1 MMDVLPFTDPQLQV
15 AINSLLEAAGDKDDT
30 VRATVSA
37 SLRRLAKKY
46 AVHVLQCAVAY
57 RQKNPKLS
65 AGHLVAILTAMEH
78 ICEEQVD
85 DLDDN
90 TTKQL
95 VMYCVEEMT
104 KCAEYLPSIQ
114 FPVSNMLVA
123 LGQKNCSIVMGGLVT
138 KLEMNVVPH
147 YTVLHT
153 MANLASANV
162 AGFVPFIK
170 ATLDMILPLLSS
182 IRNDPIRQVFSFA
195 LGKFSEAVLEYL
207 STQQN
212 NEQGDIT
219 ASVTREAF
227 TDEITT
233 AYEILLTSWLQSR
246 ESKIVENV
254 VVAVGPMFPLVD
266 KEKQAEYA
274 TRTITVLLSMYR
286 RTQVISQYPVTQ
298 CLASILQAAPSS
310 AVEPLFDQL
319 ISVLGAMVVVT
330 LDYTNPQTVKN
341 HSEVLRCYDRLGF
354 HFPER
359 MADVLVKQLTTGS
372 EKERVEALV
381 VAAHLLAGSENVLQ
395 PRVHDITIAM
405 RLLLSVNSV
414 RIKKALLK
422 TIVSLACRGNAED
435 GSDFVEFLV
444 RHCCPSNI
452 QSGPDWEELK
462 AMCSSTVYL
471 LSSTVAEV
479 ETLLWS
485 VLLRLLLLPEYDPA
499 CATIARSLAHLASK
513 RNSQDSTKN
522 GTGVPSPPAVFA
534 RCMALLG
541 SPLNNNRGPFLL
553 NFLMHYATNLQP
565 ILSKIWTHKVPQLIN
580 YLEVSEWSETEW
592 EALLL
597 EFVSSSLQ
605 TVESEDFVILVASQ
619 FSAQLPLYP
628 PAAVDERAMLLKCL
642 ALASC
647 NLTDRQI
654 ISSHLDVML
663 TPLRHYTPNDSK
675 ACARAVG
682 LLSRIHLNVVLTRL
696 ESLTHSELN
705 RRSSRLL
712 GLMKDTRA
720 DLEVERARIT
730 LLRCYAEVAN
740 QAPPSSLLPHLEDG
754 LMTWLISQLSQAKE
768 SAAREA
774 ALFTIANIADTLDR
788 HRDTYSENLKSR
800 DQLLTTLLSLI
811 QNSPTPEPLILRVT
825 AAIVKLPP
833 ELTPEVRS
841 TLLKTCFDRVFS
853 AEVSENSVEEKPPD
867 SSPLMK
873 NLGILVEELLIDDV
887 SPATLDDIST
897 LLEPWLVQRNIQQ
910 RAAAV
915 YVLRITL
922 QAYYNHM
929 TFGYEVSHDLSNQE
943 IYMWNYIFQNLM
955 KTKTPEINF
964 VNPSKFSQA
973 GMLLARSVLRCL
985 DEEGLVR
992 AAALDCAKLILLIT
1006 AKYEGHSVGDP
1017 ELEQAFASMSISDS
1031 NINEQLARIVASK
1044 LPHYQLYHFA
1054 DTVLQGLS
1062 DLEPANVDS
1071 VSDILVHFFQ
1081 AKGSELYHHI
1091 NDILALLLV
1100 RLAAL
1105 NPSSRVGAVRTVLHL
1120 ARHHPKAVVNV
1131 LLDQPLPLHMSV
1143 CDCWKVLAADSALAA
1158 DISSQFLRL
1167 MNSTPLLN
1175 DDATVPNKDRP
1186 RVAALLPFAVVS
1198 ALREMMLVASMRDL
1212 TMAHFPDLFALN
1224 LTVLAAYVG
1233 VTPPV
1238 YSPGSNK
1245 SAFIP
1250 NREAYKINP
1259 ARVAQE
1265 SLKNF
1270 LLCAGCD
1277 AAAEAVLECSQID
1290 LSNSP
1295 DYFLAMMPS
1304 LTRAIC
1310 ENLGH
1315 MLPKILTALGQYSSS
1330 PHEAQRAAVTAFNVE
1345 CVQMQC
1351 AGQSVLI
1358 DSVLSNLLSSLTDPS
1373 ALVRRL
1379 SLKGLANISFLDSQQ
1394 LAMWD
1399 HCSHVMKERHSESV
1413 LEALIQGLDDHD
1425 AECHS
1430 EVALQAMM
1438 GLSQVLPSVEQSHVR
1453 DIQVA
1458 IALRVKPF
1466 FEKENVELRTTSLRL
1481 LGELAVTGGSAL
1493 PGFQDQIKA
1502 CLVCLLMHLSDME
1515 MSVVKA
1521 CKFSLRAAT
1530 NVLEAEK
1537 TKAMMNQHLIDD
1549 AMLHYQQFI
1558 TDLAKLMVE
1567 EMADQIPIMITTAL
1581 TYGKSAWAPIR
1592 ASSALFIGALY
1603 SSSPS
1608 YVRERVSLE
1617 AVTLRLLQQ
1626 IKDPEK
1632 EVRSSAAHAFSLLF
1646 TSPT

>member
-1 MMDVLPFTDPQLQV
+1 MVDILPFTDPQLQV
-15 AINSLLEAAGDKDDT
+15 AINSLLEAAGDKDDS

-46 AVHVLQCAVAY
+46 AVHVLQCAVAF

-65 AGHLVAILTAMEH
+65 AGHLAAILTAMEH

-85 DLDDN
+85 DLDEN

-104 KCAEYLPSIQ
+104 KCAEYLPAIQ

-138 KLEMNVVPH
+138 KLEPNVVPH

-170 ATLDMILPLLSS
+170 ATLDMILPLLTS

-219 ASVTREAF
+219 VSVTREAF

-233 AYEILLTSWLQSR
+233 AYDILLTSWLQAR

-254 VVAVGPMFPLVD
+254 VVAVGPMYPLVD
-266 KEKQAEYA
+266 SERQAEYA
-274 TRTITVLLSMYR
+274 TKTITVLLSMYR
-286 RTQVISQYPVTQ
+286 RSQLISQYPVTQ
-298 CLASILQAAPSS
+298 CLASILQAAPSP

-319 ISVLGAMVVVT
+319 ISVMGTMVVGA
-330 LDYTNPQTVKN
+330 LDYTNPQTIKN
-341 HSEVLRCYDRLGF
+341 HSEVLRCYDRLGY

-395 PRVHDITIAM
+395 PRVHDITVAM
-405 RLLLSVNSV
+405 RLLLPVNSV

-452 QSGPDWEELK
+452 PPGPEGEELR

-471 LSSTVAEV
+471 LSTTVAEV

-485 VLLRLLLLPEYDPA
+485 VLLRLLLLPDYDPA

-513 RNSQDSTKN
+513 RNSQDPIKN
-522 GTGVPSPPAVFA
+522 GVGVPTPPAVFA
-534 RCMALLG
+534 RCVALLG

-553 NFLMHYATNLQP
+553 NFLMHYAATLQP
-565 ILSKIWTHKVPQLIN
+565 VLSKIWTHKIPQLVN

-619 FSAQLPLYP
+619 LSAQLPLYS

-647 NLTDRQI
+647 NLSDRQI
-654 ISSHLDVML
+654 VSSHLDVML
-663 TPLRHYTPNDSK
+663 TPLRHYTPHDSK

-682 LLSRIHLNVVLTRL
+682 LLSRVHLNLVLTRL
-696 ESLTHSELN
+696 ESLTNSELN

-712 GLMKDTRA
+712 GLMKDPRA

-768 SAAREA
+768 AAAREA

-811 QNSPTPEPLILRVT
+811 QIYAAPDPLLLKVT
-825 AAIVKLPP
+825 AAVVKLPP

-841 TLLKTCFDRVFS
+841 ILLRTCFDRVFA
-853 AEVSENSVEEKPPD
+853 AELSENSAEEKPPD
-867 SSPLMK
+867 SSPVIK

-897 LLEPWLVQRNIQQ
+897 LLEPWLVQRSIQQ

-915 YVLRITL
+915 YILRITL
-922 QAYYNHM
+922 QAYYHHM
-929 TFGYEVSHDLSNQE
+929 TFGYE
-943 IYMWNYIFQNLM
+943 
-955 KTKTPEINF
+955 
-964 VNPSKFSQA
+964 NPSKFSQA
-973 GMLLARSVLRCL
+973 GILLARSVLRCL

-992 AAALDCAKLILLIT
+992 SAALDCAKLILLIS

-1017 ELEQAFASMSISDS
+1017 ELEQAFATMTISDS
-1031 NINEQLARIVASK
+1031 NINEQLARIVANK

-1054 DTVLQGLS
+1054 DTLLQGLS

-1071 VSDILVHFFQ
+1071 VGDILAHFFQ
-1081 AKGSELYHHI
+1081 VKGSELYHHI
-1091 NDILALLLV
+1091 NDILNLLLL

-1105 NPSSRVGAVRTVLHL
+1105 NPSSRSGAMRTVLYI
-1120 ARHHPKAVVNV
+1120 AKHHPKAVVNT
-1131 LLDQPLPLHMSV
+1131 LLDQPLPLHTSV

-1158 DISSQFLRL
+1158 DITSQFLRL
-1167 MNSTPLLN
+1167 MSSTPLLN
-1175 DDATVPNKDRP
+1175 DDVSNKDRP

-1198 ALREMMLVASMRDL
+1198 ALREMLMVASMHDL
-1212 TMAHFPDLFALN
+1212 TMAHFPDLFALH

-1238 YSPGSNK
+1238 YSPGSHK

-1270 LLCAGCD
+1270 LLCARCD

-1290 LSNSP
+1290 LSNRP

-1315 MLPKILTALGQYSSS
+1315 MLPKILTALGQYSNS

-1345 CVQMQC
+1345 CVQLQC

-1379 SLKGLANISFLDSQQ
+1379 SLKGLANISYLDSQQ
-1394 LAMWD
+1394 
-1399 HCSHVMKERHSESV
+1399 KERHCESV

-1438 GLSQVLPSVEQSHVR
+1438 GLSQVLPSVEQAHVR

-1466 FEKENVELRTTSLRL
+1466 FEKDNVELRTTSLRL

-1493 PGFQDQIKA
+1493 PGFQDQVKA
-1502 CLVCLLMHLSDME
+1502 SLVCLLMHLSDME

-1521 CKFSLRAAT
+1521 CKFTLRAVT

-1537 TKAMMNQHLIDD
+1537 TRAMMNQHLIDD
-1549 AMLHYQQFI
+1549 AMLHYQEFI

-1567 EMADQIPIMITTAL
+1567 EMTDQIPVMITTAL
-1581 TYGKSAWAPIR
+1581 TYSKSAWAPIR

-1617 AVTLRLLQQ
+1617 AVTLRFLQQ

-1646 TSPT
+1646 SSPS

>member
-1 MMDVLPFTDPQLQV
+1 
-15 AINSLLEAAGDKDDT
+15 
-30 VRATVSA
+30 
-37 SLRRLAKKY
+37 
-46 AVHVLQCAVAY
+46 
-57 RQKNPKLS
+57 
-65 AGHLVAILTAMEH
+65 
-78 ICEEQVD
+78 
-85 DLDDN
+85 
-90 TTKQL
+90 
-95 VMYCVEEMT
+95 
-104 KCAEYLPSIQ
+104 
-114 FPVSNMLVA
+114 
-123 LGQKNCSIVMGGLVT
+123 
-138 KLEMNVVPH
+138 
-147 YTVLHT
+147 
-153 MANLASANV
+153 
-162 AGFVPFIK
+162 
-170 ATLDMILPLLSS
+170 
-182 IRNDPIRQVFSFA
+182 
-195 LGKFSEAVLEYL
+195 
-207 STQQN
+207 
-212 NEQGDIT
+212 
-219 ASVTREAF
+219 
-227 TDEITT
+227 
-233 AYEILLTSWLQSR
+233 
-246 ESKIVENV
+246 
-254 VVAVGPMFPLVD
+254 
-266 KEKQAEYA
+266 
-274 TRTITVLLSMYR
+274 
-286 RTQVISQYPVTQ
+286 
-298 CLASILQAAPSS
+298 
-310 AVEPLFDQL
+310 
-319 ISVLGAMVVVT
+319 
-330 LDYTNPQTVKN
+330 
-341 HSEVLRCYDRLGF
+341 
-354 HFPER
+354 
-359 MADVLVKQLTTGS
+359 
-372 EKERVEALV
+372 
-381 VAAHLLAGSENVLQ
+381 
-395 PRVHDITIAM
+395 
-405 RLLLSVNSV
+405 
-414 RIKKALLK
+414 
-422 TIVSLACRGNAED
+422 
-435 GSDFVEFLV
+435 
-444 RHCCPSNI
+444 
-452 QSGPDWEELK
+452 
-462 AMCSSTVYL
+462 
-471 LSSTVAEV
+471 
-479 ETLLWS
+479 
-485 VLLRLLLLPEYDPA
+485 
-499 CATIARSLAHLASK
+499 
-513 RNSQDSTKN
+513 
-522 GTGVPSPPAVFA
+522 
-534 RCMALLG
+534 
-541 SPLNNNRGPFLL
+541 
-553 NFLMHYATNLQP
+553 
-565 ILSKIWTHKVPQLIN
+565 
-580 YLEVSEWSETEW
+580 
-592 EALLL
+592 
-597 EFVSSSLQ
+597 
-605 TVESEDFVILVASQ
+605 
-619 FSAQLPLYP
+619 
-628 PAAVDERAMLLKCL
+628 
-642 ALASC
+642 
-647 NLTDRQI
+647 
-654 ISSHLDVML
+654 
-663 TPLRHYTPNDSK
+663 
-675 ACARAVG
+675 
-682 LLSRIHLNVVLTRL
+682 
-696 ESLTHSELN
+696 
-705 RRSSRLL
+705 
-712 GLMKDTRA
+712 
-720 DLEVERARIT
+720 
-730 LLRCYAEVAN
+730 
-740 QAPPSSLLPHLEDG
+740 
-754 LMTWLISQLSQAKE
+754 
-768 SAAREA
+768 
-774 ALFTIANIADTLDR
+774 
-788 HRDTYSENLKSR
+788 
-800 DQLLTTLLSLI
+800 
-811 QNSPTPEPLILRVT
+811 
-825 AAIVKLPP
+825 
-833 ELTPEVRS
+833 
-841 TLLKTCFDRVFS
+841 
-853 AEVSENSVEEKPPD
+853 
-867 SSPLMK
+867 
-873 NLGILVEELLIDDV
+873 
-887 SPATLDDIST
+887 
-897 LLEPWLVQRNIQQ
+897 
-910 RAAAV
+910 
-915 YVLRITL
+915 
-922 QAYYNHM
+922 
-929 TFGYEVSHDLSNQE
+929 
-943 IYMWNYIFQNLM
+943 
-955 KTKTPEINF
+955 
-964 VNPSKFSQA
+964 
-973 GMLLARSVLRCL
+973 
-985 DEEGLVR
+985 
-992 AAALDCAKLILLIT
+992 
-1006 AKYEGHSVGDP
+1006 
-1017 ELEQAFASMSISDS
+1017 
-1031 NINEQLARIVASK
+1031 
-1044 LPHYQLYHFA
+1044 
-1054 DTVLQGLS
+1054 
-1062 DLEPANVDS
+1062 
-1071 VSDILVHFFQ
+1071 
-1081 AKGSELYHHI
+1081 
-1091 NDILALLLV
+1091 
-1100 RLAAL
+1100 
-1105 NPSSRVGAVRTVLHL
+1105 
-1120 ARHHPKAVVNV
+1120 
-1131 LLDQPLPLHMSV
+1131 
-1143 CDCWKVLAADSALAA
+1143 
-1158 DISSQFLRL
+1158 

-1345 CVQMQC
+1345 NLNKNYSLMRSRRFRPRTTNTTSGAHGGIVQSRTEVDLILTDFDKDKREAIVSLPRKMLVKYTAGHDCQHQKKRYFEKISSVDFNPYNVTDAVWRIDKLSPNSKDACVQMQC